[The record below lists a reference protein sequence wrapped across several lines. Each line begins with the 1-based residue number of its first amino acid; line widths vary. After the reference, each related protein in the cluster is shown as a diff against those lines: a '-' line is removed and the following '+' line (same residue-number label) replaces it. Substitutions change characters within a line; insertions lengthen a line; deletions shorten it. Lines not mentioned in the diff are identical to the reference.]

1 MKKDVL
7 SRYERTPDGSILID
21 VAAEKTEDLYSDFDR
36 NAPYN
41 RRDLDQNLV
50 DYLIDCAREL
60 GREPFTIS
68 FALSN
73 PPDEARISRIR
84 RSVNNFFIYLAEVE
98 RQKISQMV
106 RRSLVLFCIGVSILF
121 LAVWVNQLLGEE
133 RTVVANV
140 FAEGLTVAAWVSL
153 WESLAIF
160 LIEWFPRLRNIN
172 LYRRL
177 ASAESIFLARSETRP
192 YEKSTPQTVTTPV
205 LEQPGSL
212 SSSISRS

>member
-1 MKKDVL
+1 MKRDFL
-7 SRYERTPDGSILID
+7 SRYERAPDGSILID
-21 VAAEKTEDLYSDFDR
+21 VAAEKAEDLYSDFDR
-36 NAPYN
+36 YAPYN

-73 PPDEARISRIR
+73 PPDDARVSRIR
-84 RSVNNFFIYLAEVE
+84 HSVNNFFLYLAEVE
-98 RQKISQMV
+98 RQKINQMV

-121 LAVWVNQLLGEE
+121 VAVWVNQLLGEE

-153 WESLAIF
+153 WEALAIF
-160 LIEWFPRLRNIN
+160 LIEWFPRLRNIS

-177 ASAESIFLARSETRP
+177 AMAESIFLARTDTGPNEERP
-192 YEKSTPQTVTTPV
+192 PSTVAVPV
-205 LEQPGSL
+205 LEQPGPL
-212 SSSISRS
+212 SASISRG